1 MTYRFSAS
9 QTVIAA
15 ASVVVSVAALSGGA
29 QAADIT
35 VFGSV
40 AAKSA
45 LEQIVPA
52 FEASSGHK
60 ITLRIATTGEL
71 KGEIEKGAAFDV
83 AFLTAA
89 ALDDLAKQGKLDA
102 SSKVNVARSGVGV
115 AVTRDAPAPAIGN
128 TEDFKRTLLAVKSI
142 VYSAQGATGPTMK
155 KIFDNFGITEAMN
168 AKTVIITKGT
178 APQAVAAGEAEM
190 GFTQISEILDAPAA
204 RLAGPLPAE
213 VQVYSTFSAAV
224 SSAARDRA
232 AAQAFVN
239 ALALPAA
246 KAILKARG
254 LEPL

>member
-1 MTYRFSAS
+1 MAYRFLVGQA
-9 QTVIAA
+9 VVAA
-15 ASVVVSVAALSGGA
+15 ALCGGA

-52 FEASSGHK
+52 FETSSGHK
-60 ITLRIATTGEL
+60 VTLRIATTGEL
-71 KGEIEKGAAFDV
+71 KGEIEKGAPFDV

-89 ALDDLAKQGKLDA
+89 ALDDLIKLGKLDP
-102 SSKVNVARSGVGV
+102 SGKVDLARSGVGV
-115 AVTRDAPAPAIGN
+115 AVTKDAPAPAIGN
-128 TEDFKRTLLAVKSI
+128 ADDFKRTLLAARSI

-155 KIFDNFGITEAMN
+155 KIFDNFGIADAMK

-204 RLAGPLPAE
+204 RLAGPLPPE

-224 SSAARDRA
+224 SGTARDRA
-232 AAQAFVN
+232 AALAFVN
-239 ALALPAA
+239 ALGQPAA

>member
-1 MTYRFSAS
+1 MTYRF
-9 QTVIAA
+9 VAA
-15 ASVVVSVAALSGGA
+15 QAVVVAALCGSA

-35 VFGSV
+35 VFGTV

-52 FEASSGHK
+52 FEAGSGRK
-60 ITLRIATTGEL
+60 VTLRIATTGEL
-71 KGEIEKGAAFDV
+71 KGEIEKGAPFDV
-83 AFLTAA
+83 AFLTAG
-89 ALDDLAKQGKLDA
+89 ALDDLAKLGKLDA
-102 SSKVNVARSGVGV
+102 TGRLDVARSGVGV

-128 TEDFKRTLLAVKSI
+128 ADDFKRTLLAAKSI

-155 KIFDNFGITEAMN
+155 KIFDNFGIADAMK

-178 APQAVAAGEAEM
+178 APQAVAAGQAEM

-204 RLAGPLPAE
+204 KLAGPLPPE

-224 SSAARDRA
+224 SGAARDRA

-239 ALALPAA
+239 ALGQPAA